1 VLIENEHNP
10 DRGCIIED
18 MEINDQLLPT
28 LINAT
33 DFDPEQTG
41 AGFWREAYRNAGTK
55 PTRDRLGM

>member
-1 VLIENEHNP
+1 
-10 DRGCIIED
+10 